1 MKKAL
6 IIAALLATAYVADA
20 ANVASSSYI
29 DLDVRTQGV
38 GALVNETQVDPRG
51 LTRAVSLD
59 LTLDT
64 RIPLG
69 TVILI
74 R

>member
-1 MKKAL
+1 MKKLL
-6 IIAALLATAYVADA
+6 ILAALLATAYVADA
-20 ANVASSSYI
+20 ANIAASTDI
-29 DLDVRTQGV
+29 TLDLCTQGV
-38 GALVNETQVDPRG
+38 GALANETAVDPRG
-51 LTRAVSLD
+51 LTRALSLD
-59 LTLDT
+59 LTLDM